1 MSLTGKQRADLRA
14 EAHHLQPL
22 VHVGHQGLTETVRQ
36 AIDDA
41 LRTREL
47 VKLTIAKHAEL
58 SAKDAATELGV
69 AVRAEVIQ
77 VIGRTVTLFRHN
89 PDIKQRA
96 DGIPPWR

>member
-14 EAHHLQPL
+14 EAHHLQAL
-22 VHVGHQGLTETVRQ
+22 VHVGHQGLTDTVRQ

-47 VKLTIAKHAEL
+47 VKITIAKNADVK
-58 SAKDAATELGV
+58 AKDAAADLAV

-89 PDIKQRA
+89 PDIRQRA

>member
-22 VHVGHQGLTETVRQ
+22 VHVGHQGLTDTVRQ

-47 VKLTIAKHAEL
+47 VKITMSKNAEL
-58 SAKDAATELGV
+58 SAKEAATELGV
-69 AVRAEVIQ
+69 AVRADVIQ

>member
-47 VKLTIAKHAEL
+47 VKITIAKNAEL